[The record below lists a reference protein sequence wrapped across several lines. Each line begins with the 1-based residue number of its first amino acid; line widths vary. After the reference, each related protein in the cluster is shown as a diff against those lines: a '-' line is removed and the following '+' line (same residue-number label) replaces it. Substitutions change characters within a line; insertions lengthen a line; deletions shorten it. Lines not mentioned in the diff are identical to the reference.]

1 MPKVGCEELIL
12 SSSFSTAFSH
22 FQFARNPFE
31 TPSTLENGYIQI
43 SAFTATS
50 PMFWA
55 VFFTGKSCLFCKA
68 SRGVGAG
75 PLLLRTSFLASGLG
89 WLDWSV
95 HTGPCPVQSSNE
107 SPPKIRKNSHLG
119 CSVDGSGHQPLDTTW
134 ALHYCICFTL
144 GPFYASKSH
153 YNVRR
158 PMIERKWLYK
168 GASIISTGSSCK

>member
-1 MPKVGCEELIL
+1 MQGIRSRLQVPWKMGIYKYLPLQQQVPCSGRC
-12 SSSFSTAFSH
+12 FSLESLVC
-22 FQFARNPFE
+22 FARRRVCWCR
-31 TPSTLENGYIQI
+31 
-43 SAFTATS
+43 AAAS
-50 PMFWA
+50 PHI
-55 VFFTGKSCLFCKA
+55 VPGI
-68 SRGVGAG
+68 GI
-75 PLLLRTSFLASGLG
+75 GLV
-89 WLDWSV
+89 DWSV